1 MQQIARIATLL
12 LAISLVSCNKTSTPP
27 DLPYDPIKVETV
39 AQVAAMNQALG
50 WKIFKAEQ
58 LAKPDENVLISPY
71 SIQTAFQMAIN
82 GAKGNT
88 LDEFLNFMECPGCS
102 VADLNDLHADL
113 NTLLTE
119 QSGKPKLTVANGFFY
134 DSKRMSL
141 QTSFAQSLN
150 DHYHAGMQNMNFD
163 AEQPSL
169 DAINGWVK
177 THTNNKID
185 KILNKIGPL
194 DVAFLINALH
204 FKGDWATGFASA
216 LTTNL
221 PFKKKDGSTSNL
233 AFLHAD
239 RNFSFDQTA
248 DYNIV
253 DIPFQDST
261 YSISLLQPG
270 TQNTDADWHLKITP
284 SIWKGLY
291 DGIQY
296 NRAAVFVPKL
306 KIAYENDLVQSLQSL
321 GILDAFSDLKADFT
335 GMGTAPLNIFINQ
348 LQHKAVLEM
357 DEKGVE
363 GAAVTSIGFGV
374 NSIPPTFM
382 FNQPFVLVLRHVAT
396 NTMVFMGYIADPKQ

>member
-1 MQQIARIATLL
+1 MQQIARFATFL
-12 LAISLVSCNKTSTPP
+12 LAIALISCNKTSVPSELTK
-27 DLPYDPIKVETV
+27 DPIKVETV

-50 WKIFKAEQ
+50 WKIFNAEQ

-88 LDEFLNFMECPGCS
+88 LDEFLNLMECPGCS
-102 VADLNDLHADL
+102 VTDLNNLHSDL

-119 QSGKPKLTVANGFFY
+119 QSGQPKLTVANGFFY

-141 QTSFAQSLN
+141 QTPFAQTLN
-150 DHYHAGMQNMNFD
+150 DHYNAGTENLNFD

-204 FKGDWATGFASA
+204 FKGDWATGFSPAYS
-216 LTTNL
+216 LNL
-221 PFKKKDGSTSNL
+221 PFKKTDGTESNVR
-233 AFLHAD
+233 FIHAD
-239 RNFSFDQTA
+239 RNFSFAQTA

-261 YSISLLQPG
+261 YSLSLLQPG

-284 SIWKGLY
+284 LIWKGLY
-291 DGIQY
+291 AGIQY

-306 KIAYENDLVQSLQSL
+306 KLAYQNDLIQSLQKL

-357 DEKGVE
+357 DEKGLE
-363 GAAVTSIGFGV
+363 GAAVTSIGFGI
-374 NSIPPTFM
+374 NSAPPTFM
-382 FNQPFVLVLRHVAT
+382 FDRPFVLILRHVAT
-396 NTMVFMGYIADPKQ
+396 NTLVFMGYVADPTQ